1 MNKGHN
7 GSWLETL
14 SFVAVRLFFYILL
27 TDKQEESASKHDPE
41 SSQDSI
47 NSSNSQPSGE
57 GKVTPSVDE
66 NKDILSHDGADQSQ
80 SSHDE
85 QKQTKSPDNGDEDI
99 ASITTS
105 GKVDDS
111 ADLPHD
117 KRVISVGEGEY
128 VLCGNTGTPGSVSE
142 KPVNDQQQH
151 NSQHTDDLSK
161 QADTSSSVTDAP
173 KVNKPHEDSSRDQDS
188 SRHKVSLCDQDS
200 SRDECLLR
208 DHVLPRDEANGEST
222 RTDNSNSDQLTSDPS
237 LVNEQDAQSS
247 DQTSVESLE
256 ETQNEDARDRT

>member
-1 MNKGHN
+1 M
-7 GSWLETL
+7 
-14 SFVAVRLFFYILL
+14 L
-27 TDKQEESASKHDPE
+27 TDKQEGSASKHDPE

-47 NSSNSQPSGE
+47 NSSSSQPSGE
-57 GKVTPSVDE
+57 GKGKPSVDE

-80 SSHDE
+80 NSHDE
-85 QKQTKSPDNGDEDI
+85 QKQTKSPDNGDENI
-99 ASITTS
+99 ASITS
-105 GKVDDS
+105 NGKVDHS

-117 KRVISVGEGEY
+117 KRVISVGEDEY

-151 NSQHTDDLSK
+151 ASQHTDDLSK
-161 QADTSSSVTDAP
+161 QADSSSSVTDAP

-188 SRHKVSLCDQDS
+188 SR
-200 SRDECLLR
+200 DEILLR

-222 RTDNSNSDQLTSDPS
+222 RTDNINSDQLANDPS

-247 DQTSVESLE
+247 DQASVESLG
-256 ETQNEDARDRT
+256 ETQNEDAKDRT

>member
-47 NSSNSQPSGE
+47 NSSSSQPSGE

-66 NKDILSHDGADQSQ
+66 NKDILSHDGTDQSQ

-85 QKQTKSPDNGDEDI
+85 QKQTKSPDNGDKNI
-99 ASITTS
+99 ASITSS

-111 ADLPHD
+111 ADIPHD
-117 KRVISVGEGEY
+117 KRVISVGEDEY
-128 VLCGNTGTPGSVSE
+128 VFCGKTGTPGSVSE

>member
-1 MNKGHN
+1 M
-7 GSWLETL
+7 
-14 SFVAVRLFFYILL
+14 RLFCESFFLKYILL
-27 TDKQEESASKHDPE
+27 TGKQEASASKHDPE

-47 NSSNSQPSGE
+47 NSSSSEPSGE
-57 GKVTPSVDE
+57 GKGKPSADE

-85 QKQTKSPDNGDEDI
+85 QKQTKSPDNGDENI
-99 ASITTS
+99 ASITSS

-117 KRVISVGEGEY
+117 KRVISVGEDEY

-142 KPVNDQQQH
+142 KPVTDQQQH
-151 NSQHTDDLSK
+151 TSQHTDDLSK
-161 QADTSSSVTDAP
+161 QAGTSSSVTDAP

-188 SRHKVSLCDQDS
+188 SRDKVSLCDQDS
-200 SRDECLLR
+200 SRDESLLR

-222 RTDNSNSDQLTSDPS
+222 RTDNSNSNQLTSDPS
-237 LVNEQDAQSS
+237 LVNEQAAQSS

-256 ETQNEDARDRT
+256 ETQNEDAKDRT

>member
-1 MNKGHN
+1 MR
-7 GSWLETL
+7 LL
-14 SFVAVRLFFYILL
+14 SESFYILL

-41 SSQDSI
+41 SGQDSI
-47 NSSNSQPSGE
+47 NSSSSQPSGE
-57 GKVTPSVDE
+57 GKGKPSADE
-66 NKDILSHDGADQSQ
+66 NKDTLSHNGADQSQ

-151 NSQHTDDLSK
+151 TSQHTDDLSK

-173 KVNKPHEDSSRDQDS
+173 KVNKPNEDSS
-188 SRHKVSLCDQDS
+188 CDQDS
-200 SRDECLLR
+200 SRDESLLR
-208 DHVLPRDEANGEST
+208 DHVLPRDKANGEST
-222 RTDNSNSDQLTSDPS
+222 RTDNSNSNQLPSDPS
-237 LVNEQDAQSS
+237 LVNEQHAQSS

-256 ETQNEDARDRT
+256 ETQIEDAKDRT

>member
-1 MNKGHN
+1 M
-7 GSWLETL
+7 
-14 SFVAVRLFFYILL
+14 RLFCESFFFKYILL
-27 TDKQEESASKHDPE
+27 TGKQEASASKHDPE

-47 NSSNSQPSGE
+47 NSSSSEPSGE
-57 GKVTPSVDE
+57 GKGKPSADE

-85 QKQTKSPDNGDEDI
+85 QKQTKSPDNGDENI
-99 ASITTS
+99 ASITSS

-117 KRVISVGEGEY
+117 KRVISVGEDEY

-142 KPVNDQQQH
+142 KPVTDQQQH
-151 NSQHTDDLSK
+151 TSQHTDDLSK
-161 QADTSSSVTDAP
+161 QGGTSSSVTDAP

-188 SRHKVSLCDQDS
+188 SRDKVSLCDQDS
-200 SRDECLLR
+200 SRDESLLR

-222 RTDNSNSDQLTSDPS
+222 RTDNSNSNQLTNDPS
-237 LVNEQDAQSS
+237 LVNEQAAQSS

-256 ETQNEDARDRT
+256 ETQNEDAKDRT